1 MSKPKVQDPTPDT
14 GKEKQQRG
22 IQSVEVSGRLLQAL
36 ANARTP
42 LGLSELAAAA
52 ALTPAQ
58 AFTYLVS
65 LVKLGLIK
73 RDYLSGNY
81 EPGPLSL
88 RLGLMH
94 LEHQVAYRIA
104 IPYAAQLAE
113 SLGHSVAIC
122 TPGPQGPTIVRY
134 EHGGFPLHVNLHIG
148 TVMSLPLTAT
158 GRVFCA
164 YSEPETLRQMLGQQS
179 GNRTTHPSHPTPVH
193 AAQVPDAHFQK
204 NLAVIR
210 EQGMERGIN
219 APSPGISSL
228 CAPVFDDK
236 QILCMTLTVIGSSG
250 DINVDWNGSTA
261 LALKNAAHAISGMLT
276 AQTGA
281 AT

>member
-1 MSKPKVQDPTPDT
+1 MSKTLIPETAPNS
-14 GKEKQQRG
+14 GKDKPQRG

-36 ANARTP
+36 AHARQP
-42 LGLSELAAAA
+42 LALSELAASAE
-52 ALTPAQ
+52 LTPAQ

-73 RDYLSGNY
+73 RDPAGSY

-88 RLGLMH
+88 RLGLLH
-94 LEHQVAYRIA
+94 LEHQAAYRSA
-104 IPYAAQLAE
+104 VPHAVALAKQ
-113 SLGHSVAIC
+113 LGHSVAIC

-164 YSEPETLRQMLGQQS
+164 YSDPAELQGMLAQQAGNKGTHPAPSHLGQIE
-179 GNRTTHPSHPTPVH
+179 GE
-193 AAQVPDAHFQK
+193 AFQQ
-204 NLAVIR
+204 NLAAIR
-210 EQGMERGIN
+210 RRGMECGIN

-228 CAPVFDDK
+228 SAPVFDAAAR
-236 QILCMTLTVIGSSG
+236 LCLTLTVIGSSG
-250 DINVDWNGSTA
+250 DIDISWNGPSAAA
-261 LALKNAAHAISGMLT
+261 LREATQAISRQLAAGH
-276 AQTGA
+276 GA
-281 AT
+281 MA